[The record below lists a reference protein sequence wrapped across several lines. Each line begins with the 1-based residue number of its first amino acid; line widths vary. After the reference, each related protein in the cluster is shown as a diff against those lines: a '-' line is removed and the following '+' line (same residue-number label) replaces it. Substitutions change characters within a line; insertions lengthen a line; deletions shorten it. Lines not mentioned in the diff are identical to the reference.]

1 MESSKK
7 TSAKKT
13 PATAKK
19 TPATAKNPA
28 QEMSNRPSDLNK
40 VPDSPPATEIRPE
53 SRRSGVEVQVS
64 VDLLLRARHQVMK
77 SADVDP
83 PSKKILD
90 DLINAVIE
98 PLDLGAAVEKNRF
111 LRCKIVSDEIDIKL
125 SHSLPA
131 MEIGLENVKLV
142 ETDTTEG
149 IQAACTLLEIKS
161 SSTEQQVF
169 LTPEE
174 EAADIL
180 LLVKSSKE
188 EVPWSTDEIS
198 LLMEKAACEDD
209 PNWDTIQELFSP
221 NRSKGDCIKQFHQQM
236 EKAEANQA
244 SHTKGKEAAN
254 EE

>member
-111 LRCKIVSDEIDIKL
+111 LRCKIVSDEIEMKL
-125 SHSLPA
+125 SHSSPA
-131 MEIGLENVKLV
+131 MEIGPENVELV
-142 ETDTTEG
+142 ETDTTEV
-149 IQAACTLLEIKS
+149 IQAARTLLEIKS
-161 SSTEQQVF
+161 SSTKQQVF

-174 EAADIL
+174 EEAADIL
-180 LLVKSSKE
+180 LVLKSSKE

-209 PNWDTIQELFSP
+209 PNWDTIQKLFFP
-221 NRSKGDCIKQFHQQM
+221 NRSKEECKEMFN